1 MSEEKPGLHIDNDW
15 KRQAQEEK
23 KRLIEEEA
31 KKAKAPSVP
40 ASPAAATLSSGPSAS
55 TTAKPGAAGPA
66 RGRGERELPPAGF
79 GALVQSI
86 LTQILYYLGDLSTR
100 GGGEGQLNFD
110 MAKYQ
115 LDMLNS
121 LEDKTRG
128 NLNDDEKQLLD
139 TALYETRMRFV
150 NVASQ
155 YIS

>member
-1 MSEEKPGLHIDNDW
+1 MAEEKPSLHIDNDW

-23 KRLIEEEA
+23 KRLIEEEEA
-31 KKAKAPSVP
+31 KKAKASAAPVAP
-40 ASPAAATLSSGPSAS
+40 AGSGAAGG
-55 TTAKPGAAGPA
+55 PGAAVAPRAGGAGRALPA
-66 RGRGERELPPAGF
+66 AGF

-100 GGGEGQLNFD
+100 GGDGQVNFD

-121 LEDKTRG
+121 LEDKTKG
-128 NLNDDEKQLLD
+128 NLTEEEKQLLD